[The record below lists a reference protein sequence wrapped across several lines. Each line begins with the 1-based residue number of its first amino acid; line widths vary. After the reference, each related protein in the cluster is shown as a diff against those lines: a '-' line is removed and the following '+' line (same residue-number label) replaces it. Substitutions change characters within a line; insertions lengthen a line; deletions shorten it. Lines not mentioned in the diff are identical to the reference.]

1 VADTSLDIHAIRA
14 LLPHRYP
21 MLLVDRVLEIGEE
34 SIVAEKLVSVN
45 EPFFQGHFPDRPV
58 YPGVLVLES
67 FAQVAGI
74 WALQKEPAQR
84 GRGVAL
90 VGVDH
95 ARFRRPVA
103 PGDTLRIEVRIAKR
117 RRDLYVF
124 DGSASVTGEK
134 VAEARLLAAFL
145 EWEGRE

>member
-1 VADTSLDIHAIRA
+1 MADTALDIHAIRA

-21 MLLVDRVLEIGEE
+21 MLLVDRVLEIGADA
-34 SIVAEKLVSVN
+34 IVAEKLVSVN
-45 EPFFQGHFPDRPV
+45 EPFFPGHFPSRPV

-67 FAQVAGI
+67 LAQVAGI
-74 WALQKEPAQR
+74 WAFSREPEHR

-95 ARFRRPVA
+95 ARFRRPVG
-103 PGDTLRIEVRIAKR
+103 PGDTLRLEVRIVKR
-117 RRDLYVF
+117 RRDLFIF
-124 DGSASVTGEK
+124 DGSASVTGEE

-145 EWEGRE
+145 DWEGKP

>member
-1 VADTSLDIHAIRA
+1 LDPVRLDIQGIRA

-21 MLLVDRVLEIGEE
+21 MLLVDRVLEIHDD

-45 EPFFQGHFPDRPV
+45 EPFFPGHFPDRPV

-67 FAQVAGI
+67 FAQVAGL
-74 WALQKEPAQR
+74 WALQKDPSQR

-95 ARFRRPVA
+95 ARFRRPVG
-103 PGDTLRIEVRIAKR
+103 PGDTLRIEVRIVKQ

-124 DGSASVTGEK
+124 EGSASVTGEK
-134 VAEARLLAAFL
+134 VAEAQLLAAFL
-145 EWEGRE
+145 EWEGAQ